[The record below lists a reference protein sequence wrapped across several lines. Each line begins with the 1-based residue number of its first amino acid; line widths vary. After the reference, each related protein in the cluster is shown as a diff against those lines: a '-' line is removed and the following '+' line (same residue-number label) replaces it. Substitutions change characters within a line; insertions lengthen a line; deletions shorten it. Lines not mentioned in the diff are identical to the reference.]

1 MLLPHLSVRCYP
13 HQSARHQHAW
23 HQLIVPIEGALGI
36 AVGHREDRLD
46 RFRGALIAPGE
57 WHAFQGIGDNR
68 FLVLDVGEDSMRE
81 MPAVARWLGRG
92 AAAHYF
98 AVEATVQHLARGL
111 LPLLERTARERPAD
125 RLQQHGAGLLLLALS
140 ELHDGSAQ
148 RMPER
153 LRRAVD
159 FIHRHYAGPI
169 RVADIAAAASLG
181 ASQMHA
187 LFRSVY
193 GMTPMDY
200 VAERRLDGAE
210 RLLAERALPI
220 AEIALRCGYAD
231 QASLTRAMRARRGTT
246 PGAFRQSGTK
256 TP

>member
-1 MLLPHLSVRCYP
+1 MPLPHLSVRCYP
-13 HQSARHQHAW
+13 HQSERHQHAW

-57 WHAFQGIGDNR
+57 WHAFEGIGDNR
-68 FLVLDVGEDSMRE
+68 FLVLDVGEDSMCE
-81 MPAVARWLGRG
+81 MLSTGTAARWFGSG

-98 AVEATVQHLARGL
+98 AVQASVQHLARGL
-111 LPLLERTARERPAD
+111 LPLLESAQPAD
-125 RLQQHGAGLLLLALS
+125 RVQQHGAGLLLLALA
-140 ELHDGSAQ
+140 ELHQPNECS
-148 RMPER
+148 ER

-169 RVADIAAAASLG
+169 RVADIAAAASMG
-181 ASQMHA
+181 ASRMHA
-187 LFRSVY
+187 LFRTVY

-200 VAERRLDGAE
+200 VADRRLDRAE
-210 RLLAERALPI
+210 RLLSERALSI
-220 AEIALRCGYAD
+220 AEIALRCGYSD

-256 TP
+256 AP